1 MRLMVIGDGQ
11 DTASLCAGL
20 AGRGEHTL
28 TYCVDST
35 EALQKLRS
43 STTDY
48 QWVLLEKRGSCEEVR
63 TIARQIKA
71 MAPHLLL
78 TLLTH
83 YDREE
88 LERISLPPVVC
99 AVERKPGGLQILRCA
114 MHTARR
120 ANATA
125 LALGSRHT
133 PLSRRAWS
141 FEYHAPRK

>member
-11 DTASLCAGL
+11 DTASLCASL
-20 AGRGEHTL
+20 AGRGEL

-35 EALQKLRS
+35 QALQKLRS

-48 QWVLLEKRGSCEEVR
+48 QWVLLEKSGSCGEVR
-63 TIARQIKA
+63 NIARQIKA
-71 MAPHLLL
+71 MAPHLPL

-83 YDREE
+83 CDSEE
-88 LERISLPPVVC
+88 LVSLPSPPAVC
-99 AVERKPGGLQILRCA
+99 AVERTPDGLQILRCA

-125 LALGSRHT
+125 LGSRPT
-133 PLSRRAWS
+133 PLRRRAWS